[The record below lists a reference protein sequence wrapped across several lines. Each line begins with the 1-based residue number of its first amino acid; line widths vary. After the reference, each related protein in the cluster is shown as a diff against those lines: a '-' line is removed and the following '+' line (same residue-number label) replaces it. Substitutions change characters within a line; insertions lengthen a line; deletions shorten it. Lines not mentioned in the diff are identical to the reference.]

1 MAEKGK
7 SVEEETGQEGWKR
20 GSVAKKG
27 VGGKRRV
34 GSISLIFR
42 SCLGASKCKSNIF
55 HSEKLFAEFCSPA
68 NFAMRLQTH

>member
-7 SVEEETGQEGWKR
+7 SVEEETGQEGWER

-42 SCLGASKCKSNIF
+42 SCLGASKCKCHIF
-55 HSEKLFAEFCSPA
+55 HSENIVC
-68 NFAMRLQTH
+68 